1 VDADVV
7 EPSNNPGAPRRTL
20 RMVVE
25 YVGTAFHGWQRQGA
39 QRTVQKVLEEAL
51 ASMIGERVNVRAAS
65 RTDAGVHARGQVIA
79 FDTHNLRIPLHGFER
94 GLNSRLPDD
103 VAIRAV
109 AEVEAGHHP
118 RDFARGKHY
127 RYVVWNDPLPTAI
140 ERDRAWWV
148 RNRLDVDA
156 MHDAAQ
162 RYVGTHDFEAF
173 RAVGCP
179 AKHAVRT
186 MYAVDVRR
194 VDAARIHVDVRGNAF
209 CRNQVRIM
217 VGTLKEVGDGRRA
230 AASITEA
237 LRERRRALA
246 GITAPPGGLFLE
258 EIVFDDRMPPKPKP
272 TDTAAAALAQR
283 AREEGA
289 GG

>member
-7 EPSNNPGAPRRTL
+7 DPPNPGAPRRTL

-39 QRTVQKVLEEAL
+39 QRTVQKVLEDAL
-51 ASMIGERVNVRAAS
+51 ASMIGERVNLRAAS
-65 RTDAGVHARGQVIA
+65 RTDAGVHARGQVVA
-79 FDTHNLRIPLHGFER
+79 FDTHDLRIPIRGFER
-94 GLNSRLPDD
+94 GLNSRLPED

-127 RYVVWNDPLPTAI
+127 RYVFWNDPMPTAL

-148 RNRLDVDA
+148 RSTLDVDA
-156 MHDAAQ
+156 MHAAAQ
-162 RYVGTHDFEAF
+162 RYAGTHDFEAF

-194 VDAARIHVDVRGNAF
+194 GEGARIHVDVRGNAF

-217 VGTLKEVGDGRRA
+217 VGTLKEVGDGRREA
-230 AASITEA
+230 ATITEA

-246 GITAPPGGLFLE
+246 GITAPAGGLFLE
-258 EIVFDDRMPPKPKP
+258 EIIFDDRMPPKPKA
-272 TDTAAAALAQR
+272 TETAAAAFAQR
-283 AREEGA
+283 DEAEG
-289 GG
+289 G